1 LIEENIHISWIFDWT
16 DTKGNILSLKITNV
30 VIYVSTNHDKEKN
43 FADQRLQENLQMIE
57 ATMHYIWISNCW
69 MVEKERSDN
78 SYMKEISRTF
88 GWRKE
93 KVLKIC

>member
-1 LIEENIHISWIFDWT
+1 MIEENIHISWIFDWT